1 MGRASHQRALEIW
14 GNGEHMAT
22 WRLPSRGPM
31 ELVYAESWMQ
41 SPRARPLS
49 LSLPLGLAGSV
60 LSGERVDNFFRNL
73 LPDSDAIRQRLA
85 RRFRV
90 STTGAFDLL
99 EAVGRDC
106 VGAVQLL
113 PPGATPAGYR
123 QVQARPMS
131 EAEVAAHLR
140 NISTS
145 AVLGNAEAQD
155 EFRISLAGAQE
166 KSALLWHEGRWCL
179 PLGATPTT
187 HIMKLPLGTVGQS
200 VRVDMSTSVENE
212 WLCALVLRAY
222 GLNIAN
228 SSIGQFEDQKVLIVE
243 RFDRQWAPDRSW
255 IVRLPQ
261 EDFCQANGLP
271 PSLKY
276 EEDGGPG
283 FGLIAQQLLHS
294 VSAEKDRQDFLRC
307 QLLFWMLAAID
318 GHAKNFSLR
327 LLPQGR
333 YQLTPLYDV
342 LSAWPVVGKG
352 PAQWSRQKL
361 KVAMAVV
368 GHNRHYH
375 WLQIQRR
382 HFNHMARQQGYS
394 QGAEDLIQAL
404 IEATPRVV
412 AEVSGQLPADFPV
425 AVAEAIFQGL
435 STSAQALSHMP
446 SD

>member
-1 MGRASHQRALEIW
+1 
-14 GNGEHMAT
+14 
-22 WRLPSRGPM
+22 
-31 ELVYAESWMQ
+31 
-41 SPRARPLS
+41 
-49 LSLPLGLAGSV
+49 
-60 LSGERVDNFFRNL
+60 
-73 LPDSDAIRQRLA
+73 
-85 RRFRV
+85 
-90 STTGAFDLL
+90 
-99 EAVGRDC
+99 
-106 VGAVQLL
+106 
-113 PPGATPAGYR
+113 
-123 QVQARPMS
+123 
-131 EAEVAAHLR
+131 
-140 NISTS
+140 
-145 AVLGNAEAQD
+145 
-155 EFRISLAGAQE
+155 
-166 KSALLWHEGRWCL
+166 
-179 PLGATPTT
+179 
-187 HIMKLPLGTVGQS
+187 
-200 VRVDMSTSVENE
+200 MSTSVENE

-294 VSAEKDRQDFLRC
+294 VTAEKDRQDFLRC

-361 KVAMAVV
+361 KVAMAVA

-382 HFNHMARQQGYS
+382 HFNHMARQHGYS

-412 AEVSGQLPADFPV
+412 AEVSGHLPADFPV

-435 STSAQALSHMP
+435 STSAQALSRMP
-446 SD
+446 PD